1 MPIPTS
7 QRHSRPNSPPTNTNG
22 ATTTPLRTRLSSV
35 FNTPSSGTAYSPT
48 VTAGS
53 QAQKLNIVTRVA
65 IEGKAK
71 HGDDG
76 AGIKMYLKISL
87 PVESVTPGATIPLF
101 PEESV
106 KILSSQV
113 HPLDNNSVPYDFSS
127 DLCPLLHHAARAL
140 NLPSRSSEAYHAA
153 FGLSPPTTSASVAG
167 SVRSTKSNGS
177 SSSTRAATP
186 PVDTK
191 YTGHILISN
200 YHISYILPKVFP
212 ARYQDSDGYS
222 RSSGGLRHSSIIER
236 NTVQFMAAIDM
247 FVPYASRPPRSPYL
261 VSIPTPR
268 CLHNNIRLRI
278 FPPSAVSAS
287 FASLSSADEDGGSW
301 DLTSDPHV
309 TRATSSRQSRSGTYS
324 YGNIAD
330 DESSDSSTTGF
341 SDGCGI
347 QGTFPSAERI
357 RVRWAKPIKVVGG
370 GDGRRRVGVKDVKGD
385 MSCAVIGKMWDAEH
399 QREGIVMNVEYKGT
413 CRGVWYSGVATM
425 LGMDVSLEA
434 KGSDISWVP
443 GRLNDWEVG
452 GGAGYMGFDVGASPK
467 SDGPSRHDSLESN
480 YSNGGPQI
488 FLTAERNISRQSS
501 ASSSSSLLRGPLP
514 VPNVP
519 DYSFEGSAPSSSS
532 ISAQTTSIESSV
544 GSLPFSSTPS
554 IDPTPRP
561 PGVPLTLH
569 INMNELTFPASK
581 NTFSFWIS
589 GTVLVTPRP
598 RLVPIPT
605 SRTSSPVRDE
615 LDAENTPPVIDPES
629 IVVPRFTVLAA
640 DNETVALLV
649 RNDVASV
656 DSPPCTVEVTQP
668 AAHSRDS
675 EHQRAPT
682 QSKTILQRGDYTKCV
697 ERARLAVR
705 PAVVFGSS
713 SSPANSVA
721 AGPNG
726 KLHPPSRPRTPN
738 SGMTSRDRVPSL
750 ASAPTRAMS
759 LLGMV
764 PARPK
769 RDGAL
774 MIPSVVATVTPLVVM
789 PDNLASRLT
798 AVPSAYAVRVA
809 LAAPVDAESDW
820 LEFGLAKH
828 GNGASGSG
836 AAGGGGG
843 PPKVEIVSVSVDD
856 VPVLYETSVAV
867 KQEEPGVGL
876 PFEQMSGQ
884 EWVSWVKLRVGSAGG
899 GRVVVDY
906 IVKDID
912 GQSAND
918 RKGKMKAKDFAPFD
932 VYLPSFGIPV
942 GRLEVNIDGIQGLEI
957 SSLRTNFSH
966 HQSAQSGRRLLHY
979 SLHPF
984 FYPHISLDI
993 RLGGRRHYN
1002 LHPFSPTSSSFG
1014 QLSMLLVSWTLLIL
1028 GSVYLV
1034 RLNSAVSRLSN
1045 SLAVGSGWNDPLAP
1059 VTITTTAFQA
1069 SRWPWFNGD
1078 ATLDSPASEPPE
1090 PSITSSPSVILTSS
1104 LAPSVS
1110 VVVDTPII
1118 IPTLTAEP
1126 PTSVALFKPLA
1137 FNISW
1142 PPLTWS
1148 EVDMDLAVQK
1158 VLWGVEKLWQLM
1170 RKIYHYPLDPT

>member
-7 QRHSRPNSPPTNTNG
+7 QRHSRPNSPPTNING
-22 ATTTPLRTRLSSV
+22 ATTTPLRPRLSSV

-48 VTAGS
+48 VTPSS
-53 QAQKLNIVTRVA
+53 QTQKLNVVTRVA
-65 IEGKAK
+65 IEGKART
-71 HGDDG
+71 GQDG
-76 AGIKMYLKISL
+76 AGIKMYLKISV
-87 PVESVTPGATIPLF
+87 PIDGVTPGSTIPLF

-153 FGLSPPTTSASVAG
+153 FGLSPPATSASVAG

-177 SSSTRAATP
+177 SASNRAATP

-200 YHISYILPKVFP
+200 YHISYVLPKVFP
-212 ARYQDSDGYS
+212 TRYQDSEAYS
-222 RSSGGLRHSSIIER
+222 RSSGSLRHSSIIER

-278 FPPSAVSAS
+278 FPPSAMSTS
-287 FASLSSADEDGGSW
+287 FASLSSADDDGGSW

-385 MSCAVIGKMWDAEH
+385 MTCAVLGKMWDPEH
-399 QREGIVMNVEYKGT
+399 KREGIVMSVEYKGT
-413 CRGVWYSGVATM
+413 CKGVWYSGVATM

-452 GGAGYMGFDVGASPK
+452 AALGIW
-467 SDGPSRHDSLESN
+467 DST

-488 FLTAERNISRQSS
+488 FLTAERNLSRQSS
-501 ASSSSSLLRGPLP
+501 VSSSSSLLRGPLP
-514 VPNVP
+514 AHNVP
-519 DYSFEGSAPSSSS
+519 EYSFEGSAPSSSS
-532 ISAQTTSIESSV
+532 VSTQTTSIESSV
-544 GSLPFSSTPS
+544 GSLPSSSTHS
-554 IDPTPRP
+554 IDPSPRP
-561 PGVPLTLH
+561 PG
-569 INMNELTFPASK
+569 E
-581 NTFSFWIS
+581 
-589 GTVLVTPRP
+589 VLITPRP
-598 RLVPIPT
+598 RLPTPAPST
-605 SRTSSPVRDE
+605 SRASSPVRGE
-615 LDAENTPPVIDPES
+615 LDDNTPGSTPLIDPES

-640 DNETVALLV
+640 DNETVSLLV
-649 RNDVASV
+649 RNDVASA
-656 DSPPCTVEVTQP
+656 DTPPCTVEVSQP
-668 AAHSRDS
+668 AAHSRDG
-675 EHQRAPT
+675 EHQRTPAPT
-682 QSKTILQRGDYTKCV
+682 KTSLHRGEYTKCA
-697 ERARLAVR
+697 ERARIAVR
-705 PAVVFGSS
+705 PVVVFGASS
-713 SSPANSVA
+713 SSSANGVVVGA
-721 AGPNG
+721 NG

-738 SGMTSRDRVPSL
+738 SGLASRDRVPSL
-750 ASAPTRAMS
+750 VGASSGPTRAMS

-774 MIPSVVATVTPLVVM
+774 MIPSVVATITPLVVM
-789 PDNLASRLT
+789 PDETASRLA
-798 AVPSAYAVRVA
+798 AVPSAYAVRVV

-828 GNGASGSG
+828 GGGASGSG
-836 AAGGGGG
+836 SAGGG
-843 PPKVEIVSVSVDD
+843 PPKVDIVSVSVDD

-884 EWVSWVKLRVGSAGG
+884 EWVSWVKLRVGAAGG

-906 IVKDID
+906 VVKDLD
-912 GQSAND
+912 PQLAND
-918 RKGKMKAKDFAPFD
+918 KKGKMKARDLTQFD
-932 VYLPSFGIPV
+932 IYLPSFGIPV
-942 GRLEVNIDGIQGLEI
+942 GRLEVNIDGLEI
-957 SSLRTNFSH
+957 SSLRSNFSH
-966 HQSAQSGRRLLHY
+966 HQSIQSGRRLLHY
-979 SLHPF
+979 SLQPF
-984 FYPHISLDI
+984 FYPNISLDI
-993 RLGGRRHYN
+993 RLDRRGHYN
-1002 LHPFSPTSSSFG
+1002 LHLFSLTSSSSFG
-1014 QLSMLLVSWTLLIL
+1014 QLAILLAILIL

-1034 RLNSAVSRLSN
+1034 RLNSAVSQLSQLSN
-1045 SLAVGSGWNDPLAP
+1045 SLAMDQGWHDAPDPI
-1059 VTITTTAFQA
+1059 TITTTAQWQWFSDAQPESSA
-1069 SRWPWFNGD
+1069 SK
-1078 ATLDSPASEPPE
+1078 PPE
-1090 PSITSSPSVILTSS
+1090 PIPTSSTISSVVLTS
-1104 LAPSVS
+1104 ATVPS
-1110 VVVDTPII
+1110 VVDTPRV

-1126 PTSVALFKPLA
+1126 STSVAVFKPLT
-1137 FNISW
+1137 FN
-1142 PPLTWS
+1142 LTWPNVTWP
-1148 EVDMDLAVQK
+1148 EVDMDMAVEK
-1158 VLWGVEKLWQLM
+1158 LLWGVEKLWQLV
-1170 RKIYHYPLDPT
+1170 RKIYHYPLEPT